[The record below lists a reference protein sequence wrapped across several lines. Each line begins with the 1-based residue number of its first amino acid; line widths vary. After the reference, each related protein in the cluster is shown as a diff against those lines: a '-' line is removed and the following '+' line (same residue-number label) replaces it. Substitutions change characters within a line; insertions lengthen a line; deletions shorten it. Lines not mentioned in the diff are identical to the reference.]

1 MYRLTFVFS
10 SLLLIAVWSA
20 PIDAAEGQR
29 RARRR
34 DSGTTQTQR
43 APQRSAPRA
52 SALRRTAPARRAP
65 AAGQQRSKG
74 NGGAARRAAPR
85 RAPRPSGSGR
95 VERGRDTRGGQ
106 VAPPTNARGSRETAP
121 RGNRA
126 GTAVRRGGRP
136 ESRVATSG
144 GDRRLSTRSR
154 RPGPV
159 EGRGRGATRVVA
171 PSTGAS
177 SVERQ
182 PGRTGSRNRRIGR
195 AGSSRQGTT
204 QVDRRPPG
212 GRVVG
217 TAVRRPPLS
226 SGPVVINNYGGRGG
240 RGYTTYSGR
249 YRHGAPHIYGTSFY
263 FPGYSTFNFGF
274 GVGYG
279 SGYYDPYG
287 YGRYGSYYGYDPYGY
302 GRYGSAYGYYPYAY
316 GGYADAY
323 YTGSLRLKVKPR
335 FGEVFV
341 DGYYVGLV
349 NDYDGIFQ
357 RLRLEEGPHHIEIRQ
372 PGFEPLEFDVLILPG
387 ETITYEGYLIPL
399 P

>member
-1 MYRLTFVFS
+1 MYRLTVVFS

-34 DSGTTQTQR
+34 GSGTTQTQR
-43 APQRSAPRA
+43 APQRTAPRA
-52 SALRRTAPARRAP
+52 SSPQRTAPARRAP
-65 AAGQQRSKG
+65 AARQQRSEG
-74 NGGAARRAAPR
+74 NGVAARRAAPR

-95 VERGRDTRGGQ
+95 VERGRDTQGGQ
-106 VAPPTNARGSRETAP
+106 VAPPTNARRSRVTAS
-121 RGNRA
+121 RGNRT

-136 ESRVATSG
+136 DSRVATSG
-144 GDRRLSTRSR
+144 
-154 RPGPV
+154 PGR
-159 EGRGRGATRVVA
+159 RGRGGT
-171 PSTGAS
+171 TI
-177 SVERQ
+177 
-182 PGRTGSRNRRIGR
+182 GSQTGR
-195 AGSSRQGTT
+195 AGGRITRTRRADRSRQGTT
-204 QVDRRPPG
+204 QIDRRPPR

-217 TAVRRPPLS
+217 SAVRRPPLS
-226 SGPVVINNYGGRGG
+226 SRPIVINNYGGRGG

-249 YRHGAPHIYGTSFY
+249 YLNGARHIYGTSFY
-263 FPGYSTFNFGF
+263 FPGYNTFNIGF

-279 SGYYDPYG
+279 SSYYDPYG
-287 YGRYGSYYGYDPYGY
+287 YNPYGY
-302 GRYGSAYGYYPYAY
+302 GYNPYGYGGSA
-316 GGYADAY
+316 DDY

-335 FGEVFV
+335 FSEVFV

-357 RLRLEEGPHHIEIRQ
+357 RLRLEEGPHHIEIHE
-372 PGFEPLEFDVLILPG
+372 PGFEPLGFDVLILPR

>member
-43 APQRSAPRA
+43 APQRRAPRA
-52 SALRRTAPARRAP
+52 SAPRRTAPARRAP
-65 AAGQQRSKG
+65 AAGQQRGEG
-74 NGGAARRAAPR
+74 NGGSARRAAPR

-106 VAPPTNARGSRETAP
+106 VAPPTNARGSRVTAP

-126 GTAVRRGGRP
+126 GTAMRRRGRP
-136 ESRVATSG
+136 DSRVATSG
-144 GDRRLSTRSR
+144 GDRR
-154 RPGPV
+154 
-159 EGRGRGATRVVA
+159 GR
-171 PSTGAS
+171 GAS
-177 SVERQ
+177 SVGRQ
-182 PGRTGSRNRRIGR
+182 VGRTGGRNRRIGR

-226 SGPVVINNYGGRGG
+226 SRPVVINNYGGRGG

-249 YRHGAPHIYGTSFY
+249 YRHGAHHIYGTSFY

-357 RLRLEEGPHHIEIRQ
+357 RLRLEEGPHHIEIRE

>member
-1 MYRLTFVFS
+1 MYRLTVVFS

-20 PIDAAEGQR
+20 PIDAAEGQG

-34 DSGTTQTQR
+34 GSGTTQTQR
-43 APQRSAPRA
+43 APQRTAPRA
-52 SALRRTAPARRAP
+52 SSPQRTAPARRAP
-65 AAGQQRSKG
+65 AARQQRSEG
-74 NGGAARRAAPR
+74 NGGSARRAAPR

-95 VERGRDTRGGQ
+95 VERGRDTQGGQ
-106 VAPPTNARGSRETAP
+106 VAPPTNARRSRVTAS
-121 RGNRA
+121 RGNRT

-136 ESRVATSG
+136 DSRVATSG
-144 GDRRLSTRSR
+144 
-154 RPGPV
+154 PGR
-159 EGRGRGATRVVA
+159 RGRGGT
-171 PSTGAS
+171 TI
-177 SVERQ
+177 
-182 PGRTGSRNRRIGR
+182 GSQTGR
-195 AGSSRQGTT
+195 AGGRITRTRRADRSRQGTT
-204 QVDRRPPG
+204 QIDRRPPR

-217 TAVRRPPLS
+217 SAVRRPPLS
-226 SGPVVINNYGGRGG
+226 SRPIVINNYGGRGG

-249 YRHGAPHIYGTSFY
+249 YLNGARHIYGTSFY
-263 FPGYSTFNFGF
+263 FPGYNTFNIGF

-279 SGYYDPYG
+279 SSYYDPYG
-287 YGRYGSYYGYDPYGY
+287 YGYTPYGY
-302 GRYGSAYGYYPYAY
+302 GYTPYGYGYTPYGYTPYAY
-316 GGYADAY
+316 GGYADDY

-357 RLRLEEGPHHIEIRQ
+357 RLRLEEGPHHIEIHE
-372 PGFEPLEFDVLILPG
+372 PGFEPLGFDVLILPR

>member
-43 APQRSAPRA
+43 APQRRAPRASAPRA
-52 SALRRTAPARRAP
+52 SAPRRTAPARRAP
-65 AAGQQRSKG
+65 AARQQRGEG
-74 NGGAARRAAPR
+74 NGGSARRAAPR

-95 VERGRDTRGGQ
+95 VERGRGTQGGQ
-106 VAPPTNARGSRETAP
+106 VAPPTNARGSRVTEP

-136 ESRVATSG
+136 DSRIATSG
-144 GDRRLSTRSR
+144 GDRR
-154 RPGPV
+154 
-159 EGRGRGATRVVA
+159 GR
-171 PSTGAS
+171 GAS
-177 SVERQ
+177 SVGRHA
-182 PGRTGSRNRRIGR
+182 GRTGGRNRRIGR

-226 SGPVVINNYGGRGG
+226 SRPIVVNNYGGRG
-240 RGYTTYSGR
+240 YTRYSGR
-249 YRHGAPHIYGTSFY
+249 YRHGAHHIYGTSFY

-335 FGEVFV
+335 FGEVLV

-357 RLRLEEGPHHIEIRQ
+357 RLRLEEGPHHIEIRE

>member
-43 APQRSAPRA
+43 APQRRAPRA
-52 SALRRTAPARRAP
+52 SAPRRTAPARRAP
-65 AAGQQRSKG
+65 AARQQRGEG
-74 NGGAARRAAPR
+74 NGGSARRAAPR

-95 VERGRDTRGGQ
+95 VERGRDTQGGQ
-106 VAPPTNARGSRETAP
+106 VAPPRNARGSRVTAP

-136 ESRVATSG
+136 DSRVATSG
-144 GDRRLSTRSR
+144 GDRR
-154 RPGPV
+154 
-159 EGRGRGATRVVA
+159 GR
-171 PSTGAS
+171 GAS
-177 SVERQ
+177 SVGRQ
-182 PGRTGSRNRRIGR
+182 VGRAGGRNRRIGR

-226 SGPVVINNYGGRGG
+226 SRPIVVNNYGGRAYTPYGG
-240 RGYTTYSGR
+240 RQR
-249 YRHGAPHIYGTSFY
+249 YGAHYIYGTSFY
-263 FPGYSTFNFGF
+263 FPGYNTFNIGF

-279 SGYYDPYG
+279 SSYYSPYGYGRYGPYG
-287 YGRYGSYYGYDPYGY
+287 YGRYGSTYGYSPYGY
-302 GRYGSAYGYYPYAY
+302 G
-316 GGYADAY
+316 GYAGDY
-323 YTGSLRLKVKPR
+323 YTGSLRLKIQPR
-335 FGEVFV
+335 FGEVLV

-357 RLRLEEGPHHIEIRQ
+357 RLRLEEGPHHIEIHE
-372 PGFEPLEFDVLILPG
+372 PGFEPLEFNVLILPG
-387 ETITYEGYLIPL
+387 QTITYEGYLQPL

>member
-52 SALRRTAPARRAP
+52 SAPRRTAPARRAP
-65 AAGQQRSKG
+65 AARQQRSEG
-74 NGGAARRAAPR
+74 NGGSARRAAPR

-95 VERGRDTRGGQ
+95 VERGRDTQGGQ
-106 VAPPTNARGSRETAP
+106 VAPPTNARGSRVTAP
-121 RGNRA
+121 RRNRA

-136 ESRVATSG
+136 DSRVATSG
-144 GDRRLSTRSR
+144 RDR
-154 RPGPV
+154 
-159 EGRGRGATRVVA
+159 RGRGATRVVP
-171 PSTGAS
+171 PSAGGTTVVS
-177 SVERQ
+177 
-182 PGRTGSRNRRIGR
+182 RTGRSGGRNTRIGR
-195 AGSSRQGTT
+195 AGTSRQGTA
-204 QVDRRPPG
+204 QVDRRPPR

-226 SGPVVINNYGGRGG
+226 SRPIIVNNYGGRGSG
-240 RGYTTYSGR
+240 RGYTPYRGR
-249 YRHGAPHIYGTSFY
+249 YRYGAPRIYGSSFY
-263 FPGYSTFNFGF
+263 FPGYSTFNIGF

-279 SGYYDPYG
+279 S
-287 YGRYGSYYGYDPYGY
+287 S
-302 GRYGSAYGYYPYAY
+302 YGYYNPYSYGPYGHTYGYNPYAY

-335 FGEVFV
+335 FGEVLV
-341 DGYYVGLV
+341 DGYYVGVV

-357 RLRLEEGPHHIEIRQ
+357 RLRLEEGPHHIEIYE

-387 ETITYEGYLIPL
+387 ETVTYEGYLRPL

>member
-43 APQRSAPRA
+43 APQRRAPRA
-52 SALRRTAPARRAP
+52 SAPRRTPPARRAP
-65 AAGQQRSKG
+65 AARQQRGEG
-74 NGGAARRAAPR
+74 NGGSARRAAPR

-95 VERGRDTRGGQ
+95 VERGRGTQGGQ
-106 VAPPTNARGSRETAP
+106 VAPPTNARGSRVTEP

-126 GTAVRRGGRP
+126 GTAVRRRGRP
-136 ESRVATSG
+136 DSRVATSG
-144 GDRRLSTRSR
+144 GDRR
-154 RPGPV
+154 
-159 EGRGRGATRVVA
+159 GR
-171 PSTGAS
+171 GAS
-177 SVERQ
+177 SVGRQ
-182 PGRTGSRNRRIGR
+182 AGRTGGRTRRIGR

-217 TAVRRPPLS
+217 TAVRRPPLTS
-226 SGPVVINNYGGRGG
+226 RPIVVNNYGGRG
-240 RGYTTYSGR
+240 YTRYSGR
-249 YRHGAPHIYGTSFY
+249 YRHGAHHIYGTSFY

-335 FGEVFV
+335 FGEVLV

-357 RLRLEEGPHHIEIRQ
+357 RLRLEEGPHHIEIRE

>member
-43 APQRSAPRA
+43 APQRRAPRA
-52 SALRRTAPARRAP
+52 SAPRRTAPARRAP
-65 AAGQQRSKG
+65 AAGQQRSEG
-74 NGGAARRAAPR
+74 NGGSARRAAPR
-85 RAPRPSGSGR
+85 RAAPRPSGSGR

-106 VAPPTNARGSRETAP
+106 VAPPTNARGSRDTAP

-182 PGRTGSRNRRIGR
+182 VGRTGGRNRRIGR

-226 SGPVVINNYGGRGG
+226 SRPVVINNYGGRGG

-249 YRHGAPHIYGTSFY
+249 YRHGAHHIYGTSFY
-263 FPGYSTFNFGF
+263 FPGYSTFNIGF

-287 YGRYGSYYGYDPYGY
+287 YGRYG
-302 GRYGSAYGYYPYAY
+302 RVYGYYPYAY

-357 RLRLEEGPHHIEIRQ
+357 RLRLEEGPHHIEIRE

-387 ETITYEGYLIPL
+387 ATITYEGYLIPL

>member
-1 MYRLTFVFS
+1 MYRLAFVLS
-10 SLLLIAVWSA
+10 SLLLIAAWSA
-20 PIDAAEGQR
+20 PIDAAAEQR

-34 DSGTTQTQR
+34 DAGSTQTQR
-43 APQRSAPRA
+43 APQRSAPQRA
-52 SALRRTAPARRAP
+52 RAPQRSAPARRAP
-65 AAGQQRSKG
+65 AARQQRG
-74 NGGAARRAAPR
+74 ERNGGAARRAAPR

-95 VERGRDTRGGQ
+95 VERGRDTQARQ
-106 VAPPTNARGSRETAP
+106 VAPPTNARGSRVTAP

-126 GTAVRRGGRP
+126 GTAVRRGERP
-136 ESRVATSG
+136 VATSG
-144 GDRRLSTRSR
+144 PNR
-154 RPGPV
+154 
-159 EGRGRGATRVVA
+159 RGRGATRVVA
-171 PSTGAS
+171 PSSGGTTVGSQAS
-177 SVERQ
+177 RAG
-182 PGRTGSRNRRIGR
+182 GRNTRTGR
-195 AGSSRQGTT
+195 AGASRQGTT
-204 QVDRRPPG
+204 QVDRRPPR

-226 SGPVVINNYGGRGG
+226 SRPIVINNYGGRG
-240 RGYTTYSGR
+240 YTTYGGR
-249 YRHGAPHIYGTSFY
+249 YRYGAPHIYGTSFY
-263 FPGYSTFNFGF
+263 FPGYSTFNIGF

-287 YGRYGSYYGYDPYGY
+287 YRYGY
-302 GRYGSAYGYYPYAY
+302 GRYGSAYGYNPYAY

-335 FGEVFV
+335 FGEVLV

-357 RLRLEEGPHHIEIRQ
+357 RLRLEEGPHHIEIHE
-372 PGFEPLEFDVLILPG
+372 PGFEPLAFDVLILPG